1 MARPKGSGKPAHQRR
16 TEQVTFWVTPS
27 ERARISANA
36 ERAGVTLSAF
46 IRSVAL
52 GKPLRQKPHVQA
64 GELIR
69 QLNAVATNLN
79 QLLGH
84 AQKGS
89 IDGAENIEHVFRRV
103 TGALKHWTSDN
114 ASPNTIAPEAITL
127 MVHEG
132 TRLNGLARQ
141 ANRGEHVPE
150 KQLLSVLHDLTAT
163 LRPFCP

>member
-1 MARPKGSGKPAHQRR
+1 MARPKGSRKPEHQRR

-27 ERARISANA
+27 ERARIAARA

-46 IRSVAL
+46 IRSLAL
-52 GKPLRQKPHVQA
+52 GKPPRQKPSEQTA
-64 GELIR
+64 ELVR
-69 QLNAVATNLN
+69 QLNYVATNLN

-84 AQKGS
+84 AQKGH
-89 IDGAENIEHVFRRV
+89 IDGAEHIEHVFKRV
-103 TGALKHWTSDN
+103 SGALVFWTTGDTS
-114 ASPNTIAPEAITL
+114 SKKIAPEAITL

-132 TRLNGLARQ
+132 TRLNGLARH

-150 KQLLSVLHDLTAT
+150 AQLLGVLNDLTAT